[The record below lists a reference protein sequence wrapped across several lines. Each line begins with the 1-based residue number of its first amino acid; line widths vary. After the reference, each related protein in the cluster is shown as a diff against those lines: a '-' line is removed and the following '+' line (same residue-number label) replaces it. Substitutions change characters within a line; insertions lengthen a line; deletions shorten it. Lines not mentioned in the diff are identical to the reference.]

1 MPKRSKRSKDRPAD
15 PHRAASGATT
25 GEASGLPDGVAVD
38 EKGAFAFAR
47 CDRCGWQGAA
57 RRSRERARKD
67 LRHHLEDKPKH
78 ADHVSLE
85 NVTP

>member
-1 MPKRSKRSKDRPAD
+1 MPKRSKRSTDRPAD
-15 PHRAASGATT
+15 PDRASGTT
-25 GEASGLPDGVAVD
+25 SGAASGLPDGVAVD

-47 CDRCGWQGAA
+47 CDRCGWRGAA

-78 ADHVSLE
+78 ADHMSLE
-85 NVTP
+85 DVKP